1 MDFPDLDDFKIT
13 PYQKKLIEKIE
24 VKVEYAAY
32 NLLKIVNQTYLSSG
46 VELQIATSE
55 SLTGGLIMSS
65 LVNMPIAGRF
75 KYGCFGVYDVDA
87 KRVFNSVKVHEIY
100 SHRCAKEMAIG
111 LLKNSNATFA
121 ISVTGNAMPYFDNLD
136 RLGEVFIGIA
146 SYGMDDNKLKI
157 LYSTYSI
164 NTCIDTEDDDF
175 KNLCKTWLKS
185 QPSASYYPSRKDT
198 STINRLVRNYT
209 AYIAMKKSVD
219 FIIENNKKLFTPPFI
234 AKRKEKNNEKK
245 GCEHYNIPL
254 PKYSEPL
261 LLEVCTS
268 NNTLCNASKSCYRSN
283 INVISLHKIKTKKNK
298 TKKIKPKKIKP
309 KKIVSY
315 HQA

>member
-1 MDFPDLDDFKIT
+1 MDFPDFEDFKIT
-13 PYQKKLIEKIE
+13 PYQKQIIEKIE
-24 VKVEYAAY
+24 VKVEEAAY

-65 LVNMPIAGRF
+65 LVNMPIAGKF

-87 KRVFNSVKVHEIY
+87 KRVFNSVKVDEIY

-146 SYGMDDNKLKI
+146 SYGMHDNKLKI

-164 NTCIDTEDDDF
+164 NACNDTDENDF

-185 QPSASYYPSRKDT
+185 QPSVSYYPSRKDT

-219 FIIENNKKLFTPPFI
+219 FITENNNMLFTPPFI

-254 PKYSEPL
+254 AKYSEPL

-283 INVISLHKIKTKKNK
+283 INVISLHKIKNKIKNKKNK
-298 TKKIKPKKIKP
+298 TKKIKPKINTIK
-309 KKIVSY
+309 
-315 HQA
+315 